1 MVILAAFSV
10 NCSMSFRRQVNREA
24 PSILGHEFPRQ
35 LQSVLLFPN
44 TSVAILWALFAL
56 ELLWSTEVTRRELP
70 A

>member
-1 MVILAAFSV
+1 M
-10 NCSMSFRRQVNREA
+10 NREA